1 MLHLATSLVSLWLAT
16 LPPAAF
22 AAGSGPVVHGAD
34 GLSYVGTRNTT
45 SRQDYF
51 LGIPFAQ
58 PPVGRLRFKPPVTW
72 APGNT
77 TEVNAAQFGAGCQQA
92 TGYVPTN
99 NTLSEDC
106 LTLNIWKPT
115 NVAKKLPVMG
125 KPIVYVSMNY
135 RLGVYG
141 FPPGQEAYNAG
152 GSNLGFK
159 DQRLALE
166 WIHKNIEYF
175 GGDPNKVTL
184 FGTSAGGVS
193 ASIQTLYNK
202 GKIGGL
208 FRGIILESGPPETL
222 HALRPDDPVREAAFH
237 LIANATGCLGDPYV
251 FECVR
256 NAPADTLI
264 QANKDVLELEPYY
277 RANVPA
283 PTIFGPTYSPDDE
296 FMTEP
301 IHDLIH
307 SGKFAKVPIISGG
320 IVPYPVIMI
329 SMSYTLQAQLDEGP
343 VFFDGPAVN
352 ISSEQ
357 DIINWFTARLPALY
371 IGMSNLTSITELL
384 KFYPTSPAAGSPYG
398 TGSETF
404 GRGAQFKRAS
414 SVFGDYLFQAPR
426 RDHLASA
433 TKFGVKSWTYI
444 LKESPLIFPP
454 YPNASPAAIELMRTI
469 GSYWVNFAYSL
480 DPNAGGTKLPHWP
493 QYGKEMNALQL
504 LGINLKVQAQAQAQ
518 SISNIESTPH
528 QNHDHETL
536 ETETIT
542 SAFGCLWA
550 DIPSPI
556 LILTAH
562 PDDECMFFS
571 PTILALK
578 KQGRELRGLCLSV
591 GNADGLGPTRA
602 QEFVSSYAVLGL
614 IPEELE
620 ILDHPELQDDI
631 KTSWNT
637 SLIADI
643 VNKYVKSHRIQSI
656 ITFDQHGISSH
667 PNHISLYHAASSLR
681 PQVQLW
687 TLYTTGVLA
696 KYTGYLGAVFPS
708 ASDQGVVFA
717 SGIEGYLTALSAM
730 KQHWTQLVWF
740 RWLYVGWS
748 RYMWVNELRE
758 A

>member
-58 PPVGRLRFKPPVTW
+58 PPVGRLRFKPPVAW

-77 TEVNAAQFGAGCQQA
+77 TEVNATQFGAGCQQA

-115 NVAKKLPVMG
+115 NVAKKLPVM
-125 KPIVYVSMNY
+125 VYI
-135 RLGVYG
+135 

-222 HALRPDDPVREAAFH
+222 HALRPDDPVREAAFR

-264 QANKDVLELEPYY
+264 QANKDVLALEPYY

-296 FMTEP
+296 FITEP

-357 DIINWFTARLPALY
+357 DIINWFTARFPALY

-384 KFYPTSPAAGSPYG
+384 KFYPTSPTAGSPYG

-414 SVFGDYLFQAPR
+414 SVFGDYLFHAPR

-454 YPNASPAAIELMRTI
+454 QYGIGHGGDVPFVFQTLNIDSPNASPAAIELMRTI
-469 GSYWVNFAYSL
+469 GTYWVNFAYSL

-504 LGINLKVQAQAQAQ
+504 LG
-518 SISNIESTPH
+518 SN
-528 QNHDHETL
+528 
-536 ETETIT
+536 
-542 SAFGCLWA
+542 LWA

-578 KQGRELRGLCLSV
+578 KQRRELRGLCLSV

>member
-58 PPVGRLRFKPPVTW
+58 PPVGRLRFKPPVAW

-115 NVAKKLPVMG
+115 NVAKKLPVM
-125 KPIVYVSMNY
+125 VYICLTS
-135 RLGVYG
+135 
-141 FPPGQEAYNAG
+141 PPGQEAYNAG

-208 FRGIILESGPPETL
+208 FRGIILESGPPET
-222 HALRPDDPVREAAFH
+222 
-237 LIANATGCLGDPYV
+237 DPYV

-264 QANKDVLELEPYY
+264 QANKDVLALEPYY

-301 IHDLIH
+301 YTTLYTVA
-307 SGKFAKVPIISGG
+307 SSRKFPLLAE
-320 IVPYPVIMI
+320 
-329 SMSYTLQAQLDEGP
+329 LDEGP

-433 TKFGVKSWTYI
+433 TKFGVKSCH
-444 LKESPLIFPP
+444 LI
-454 YPNASPAAIELMRTI
+454 R
-469 GSYWVNFAYSL
+469 VNFAYSL

-518 SISNIESTPH
+518 AQSISNIESTPH

-542 SAFGCLWA
+542 SAFDCLWA

-578 KQGRELRGLCLSV
+578 KQRRELRGLCLSV

-708 ASDQGVVFA
+708 ASDQGVVFV
-717 SGIEGYLTALSAM
+717 SGVQGYLTALSAM

>member
-58 PPVGRLRFKPPVTW
+58 PPVGRLRFKPPVAW

-77 TEVNAAQFGAGCQQA
+77 TEVDATQFGAGCQQA

-115 NVAKKLPVMG
+115 NVAEKPPVM
-125 KPIVYVSMNY
+125 VYI
-135 RLGVYG
+135 
-141 FPPGQEAYNAG
+141 FPPGQAAYNAG

-222 HALRPDDPVREAAFH
+222 HALRPDDPVREAAFR

-264 QANKDVLELEPYY
+264 QANKDVLALEPYY

-296 FMTEP
+296 FITEP

-357 DIINWFTARLPALY
+357 DIINWFTARFPALY

-398 TGSETF
+398 TGNETF

-454 YPNASPAAIELMRTI
+454 QYGIGHGGDVPFVFQTLNIDSPNASPAAIELMRTI
-469 GSYWVNFAYSL
+469 GSYWRDFL
-480 DPNAGGTKLPHWP
+480 T
-493 QYGKEMNALQL
+493 
-504 LGINLKVQAQAQAQ
+504 Q
-518 SISNIESTPH
+518 SH
-528 QNHDHETL
+528 
-536 ETETIT
+536 
-542 SAFGCLWA
+542 LWA

-578 KQGRELRGLCLSV
+578 KQRRELRGLCLSV

-708 ASDQGVVFA
+708 ASDQGVIFA

-730 KQHWTQLVWF
+730 NQHWTQLVWF

>member
-58 PPVGRLRFKPPVTW
+58 PPVGRLRFKPPVAW

-106 LTLNIWKPT
+106 LTLNICELGQRLMV
-115 NVAKKLPVMG
+115 NSA
-125 KPIVYVSMNY
+125 VSMRY
-135 RLGVYG
+135 QPALTAITDGV
-141 FPPGQEAYNAG
+141 PPGQEAYNAG

-208 FRGIILESGPPETL
+208 FRGIILESGPPETDSQTAYSL

-264 QANKDVLELEPYY
+264 QANKDVLAPYY

-296 FMTEP
+296 FITEP

-357 DIINWFTARLPALY
+357 DIINWFTARFPALY

-414 SVFGDYLFQAPR
+414 SVFGDYLFQVSRVVSEEAM
-426 RDHLASA
+426 
-433 TKFGVKSWTYI
+433 V
-444 LKESPLIFPP
+444 
-454 YPNASPAAIELMRTI
+454 
-469 GSYWVNFAYSL
+469 
-480 DPNAGGTKLPHWP
+480 
-493 QYGKEMNALQL
+493 
-504 LGINLKVQAQAQAQ
+504 INL
-518 SISNIESTPH
+518 
-528 QNHDHETL
+528 
-536 ETETIT
+536 
-542 SAFGCLWA
+542 
-550 DIPSPI
+550 
-556 LILTAH
+556 
-562 PDDECMFFS
+562 
-571 PTILALK
+571 
-578 KQGRELRGLCLSV
+578 
-591 GNADGLGPTRA
+591 
-602 QEFVSSYAVLGL
+602 
-614 IPEELE
+614 
-620 ILDHPELQDDI
+620 
-631 KTSWNT
+631 
-637 SLIADI
+637 
-643 VNKYVKSHRIQSI
+643 
-656 ITFDQHGISSH
+656 
-667 PNHISLYHAASSLR
+667 
-681 PQVQLW
+681 
-687 TLYTTGVLA
+687 
-696 KYTGYLGAVFPS
+696 
-708 ASDQGVVFA
+708 
-717 SGIEGYLTALSAM
+717 
-730 KQHWTQLVWF
+730 
-740 RWLYVGWS
+740 
-748 RYMWVNELRE
+748 
-758 A
+758 